1 MRPIDRLRIFGSIAV
16 AWTGAGQWGGGA
28 EGGICDGVSMA
39 AALTLGA
46 DGVQMGTRM
55 LTSAESPVH
64 DNWKAAVLA
73 AAETDT
79 VVVNRHARPAMRTLR
94 TELSSAAERQS
105 PAPSLTL
112 DGIQSL
118 YFGGEMNAAYAMSG
132 QVAGR
137 LTEVLP
143 VRQILE
149 STWQDC
155 QARLREMGAR
165 AAG

>member
-1 MRPIDRLRIFGSIAV
+1 M
-16 AWTGAGQWGGGA
+16 
-28 EGGICDGVSMA
+28 
-39 AALTLGA
+39 
-46 DGVQMGTRM
+46 
-55 LTSAESPVH
+55 H

-143 VRQILE
+143 VQQILE